1 MLFVKNV
8 RLFKAECG
16 EHISLFAKE
25 AIQNRKSSA
34 LDIVVEFNGVLMEI
48 TTSTTEDDVIAYYR
62 EHLN

>member
-1 MLFVKNV
+1 MLFFKNV
-8 RLFKAECG
+8 KLFKAECG

-25 AIQNRKSSA
+25 AIGNRKSSA

-48 TTSTTEDDVIAYYR
+48 TPLTTEDDVIAYYR